1 MAFSGSSHARQ
12 QAAALLAPPG
22 EAQLLVTAHKVGNR
36 MLLAAVSP
44 AARAQGISPGMPL
57 TQARI
62 LVPALEVREAEL
74 EKDAALLERLA
85 LLAARRWTPRA
96 AVSGVDG
103 LWLDLAGV
111 AHLFGGEDGLCRT
124 ILRTCARLGLSA
136 RIAVAGTLGAAHA
149 LARFSG
155 APITL
160 LPEGQEAGMLAPYPL
175 AALRLEDDALA
186 AASRLG
192 IERVGELI
200 AMPRPPLQRR
210 FGSSLLR
217 RLDQALGRIG
227 EPLDPIIP
235 EAPPKVTLTFAEPI
249 GGAEAIAQAIGD
261 AMARLVDELGRVGL
275 GLRLL
280 HLLCLRVDNR
290 MEEAGIGTARASR
303 DGPHL
308 LRLLLPKIETIDPG
322 FGIERLELI
331 AARVEPLGAEPIPSE
346 LQGAKPA
353 PDLTHLIDRLAGRL
367 GARRLYRIGAVESD
381 VPERGVRRLGPLAV
395 PESWPAWPRPARLLS
410 PPEPL
415 GGVMALLPDRPP
427 RLFTWRGRPYRV
439 TRADGPER
447 IYGEWWRRQ
456 AEAEAVR
463 DYFQVEDED
472 GHRFWLFRKGDG
484 VDPRTGDLS
493 WWLQG
498 MMG

>member
-1 MAFSGSSHARQ
+1 
-12 QAAALLAPPG
+12 
-22 EAQLLVTAHKVGNR
+22 

-44 AARAQGISPGMPL
+44 AAKAQGLSPGMPL

-62 LVPALEVREAEL
+62 LVPTLEVCEAEL

-85 LLAARRWTPRA
+85 LIAARRWTPRA
-96 AVSGVDG
+96 AAYGVDG
-103 LWLDLAGV
+103 LWLDLGGV
-111 AHLFGGEDGLCRT
+111 AHLFGGEEKLCHS
-124 ILRTCARLGLSA
+124 ILRACTRLGLSA
-136 RIAVAGTLGAAHA
+136 RLAVAGTLGAAYA

-155 APITL
+155 APVTL
-160 LPEGQEAGMLAPYPL
+160 LPKGMEAVALAPYPL
-175 AALRLEDDALA
+175 AALRLESDALA
-186 AASRLG
+186 TASRLG

-200 AMPRPPLQRR
+200 AMPRAPLQRR

-217 RLDQALGRIG
+217 RLDQALGRIS
-227 EPLDPIIP
+227 EPFDPIIP
-235 EAPPKVTLTFAEPI
+235 EDPPSVTLNFAEPI
-249 GGAEAIAQAIGD
+249 GSAEAIAQAIGD
-261 AMARLVDELGRVGL
+261 AMAKLADELGRTGL

-280 HLLCLRVDNR
+280 NLLCTRVDNR
-290 MEEAGIGTARASR
+290 QEEVRIGTARASR

-331 AARVEPLGAEPIPSE
+331 ATRVEPLGPEPIASE
-346 LQGAKPA
+346 LQGGKPA
-353 PDLTHLIDRLAGRL
+353 PDLTKLIDRLAGRL

-381 VPERGVRRLGPLAV
+381 VPERSVRRLGTLAL
-395 PESWPAWPRPARLLS
+395 PASWPAWPRPTRLLS

-415 GGVMALLPDRPP
+415 DGVMALLPDRPP

-463 DYFQVEDED
+463 DYFQVEAED
-472 GHRFWLFRKGDG
+472 GCRFWLFRKGDG
-484 VDPRTGDLS
+484 VDQRTGDLS

-498 MMG
+498 IMG